1 MEEDWETGAAATE
14 DWVEGGG
21 CWEPAWVDWELATV
35 VAVPVVTG
43 MALVGVKEER
53 LVAIF
58 WAARR
63 AVIAASYRAGNGQV
77 SRLQT
82 GGIGRIR

>member
-21 CWEPAWVDWELATV
+21 CWEPAWVDWELAAV
-35 VAVPVVTG
+35 VVPVVAG

-63 AVIAASYRAGNGQV
+63 AVIAANYRARNGQV
-77 SRLQT
+77 SRL
-82 GGIGRIR
+82 

>member
-1 MEEDWETGAAATE
+1 MGEDWEIGAAATE

-21 CWEPAWVDWELATV
+21 CWELAWVDWELPEA
-35 VAVPVVTG
+35 VAVVVVVG
-43 MALVGVKEER
+43 MALVGVKDER

-63 AVIAASYRAGNGQV
+63 EVIAAN
-77 SRLQT
+77 
-82 GGIGRIR
+82 